1 MESFL
6 IVWRCRPNALYE
18 YWNQDLADAIQDD
31 TILNL
36 ASEEYAKCIRKY
48 KKLIDVRFCQRVQ
61 GKLKEKGVYAK
72 MARGDMVRYLA
83 QNQIETIDQVKTFN
97 YQNYVFSPEDSTD
110 SLLTFIQE

>member
-1 MESFL
+1 MQAKCPFS
-6 IVWRCRPNALYE
+6 LYE

-48 KKLIDVRFCQRVQ
+48 KNSLTFASVKGFKVN
-61 GKLKEKGVYAK
+61 LKKKVIYAK

-83 QNQIETIDQVKTFN
+83 QNQIEI
-97 YQNYVFSPEDSTD
+97 P
-110 SLLTFIQE
+110 LIR